1 MNDNQHIPSGYKS
14 SPLGIIP
21 DDWEVK
27 RLGDIAEI
35 TSGTTPSRDNNSF
48 YSNGTIPW
56 VKTTDLNNG
65 VLNKTEELVTEAA
78 IEQTSLKV
86 LPIGT
91 VLVAM
96 YGGLN
101 QIGRTALLGMDATVN
116 QALSA
121 LVCKQGVFNSY
132 VLAWLNCKVGDWKRL
147 AASSRKDPNI
157 TGKDVERFPILV
169 PKIEEQQRIVSVLSL
184 WDTAIAKQIAL
195 IEQLTLRKRGLMQQL
210 LTGKK
215 RLKGFEGEWKEVRL
229 GDVGAAY
236 SGLINKNKDDFENGN
251 ALFITYM
258 NVFSNGKINTNN
270 LGQVRILPSEKQ
282 EKVQYGDIFFT
293 VSSETPDEVG
303 MASVLL
309 NEIQNTYLNSFC
321 FGYRL
326 NDFKTIIPIYASYF
340 FRGNDF
346 RKEMFKIAQG
356 STRFNISKTEVLS
369 MIITIPSIEEQN
381 AIASVLVNADK
392 EIEIQKQKLAALQEQ
407 KKGLMQVL
415 LTGKKRIK

>member
-1 MNDNQHIPSGYKS
+1 MTNNTQHIPSGYKT

-21 DDWEVK
+21 EDWEVK

-35 TSGTTPSRDNNSF
+35 TSGTTPSRDNSSF
-48 YSNGTIPW
+48 YSKGTIPW

-96 YGGLN
+96 YGGFN

-121 LVCKQGVFNSY
+121 LVCKHEAFNHY
-132 VLAWLNCKVGDWKRL
+132 VLAWLNCHVGDWKRL

-169 PKIEEQQRIVSVLSL
+169 PKIEEQQCIVSVLSL
-184 WDTAIAKQIAL
+184 WDTAIAKQTSL
-195 IEQLTLRKRGLMQQL
+195 IEQLALRKRGLMQQL

-215 RLKGFEGEWKEVRL
+215 RLKGFCGEWKEVRL
-229 GDVGAAY
+229 GEICPMERGEMLTSDNYLQGNIPVIAGGKEPAGFHSYANRQKNTITISCSGASAGFVAFHDVPIFATDCFTISESNAY
-236 SGLINKNKDDFENGN
+236 NVW
-251 ALFITYM
+251 FIYH
-258 NVFSNGKINTNN
+258 VLTN
-270 LGQVRILPSEKQ
+270 LQ
-282 EKVQYGDIFFT
+282 EK
-293 VSSETPDEVG
+293 
-303 MASVLL
+303 
-309 NEIQNTYLNSFC
+309 
-321 FGYRL
+321 
-326 NDFKTIIPIYASYF
+326 IYKLQTGGAQPHVHPKDVYP
-340 FRGNDF
+340 
-346 RKEMFKIAQG
+346 MKIH
-356 STRFNISKTEVLS
+356 
-369 MIITIPSIEEQN
+369 IPSIKEQN
-381 AIASVLVNADK
+381 VIASVLVNADK
-392 EIEIQKQKLAALQEQ
+392 EIEIQKQKLAAMQEQ

-415 LTGKKRIK
+415 LTGKRRVTI